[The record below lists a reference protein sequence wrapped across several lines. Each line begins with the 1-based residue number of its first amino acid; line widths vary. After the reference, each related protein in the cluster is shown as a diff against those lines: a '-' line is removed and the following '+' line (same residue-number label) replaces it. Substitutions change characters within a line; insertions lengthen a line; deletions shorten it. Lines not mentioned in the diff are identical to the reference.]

1 MKINKT
7 IIIGTTPTAET
18 YNCICETWQRKERS
32 CLSCG
37 TIWQAFARRHS
48 NKDIVLFQKAIQ
60 KRNGVLMVQDRKA
73 KIVDFAN
80 QTIDQIQNNI

>member
-1 MKINKT
+1 MKINKN

-18 YNCICETWQRKERS
+18 YNCICETWQRKKRS

-37 TIWQAFARRHS
+37 TIWQAHAGRHT
-48 NKDIVLFQKAIQ
+48 NKDVALFQKAIQ

-73 KIVDFAN
+73 KILN
-80 QTIDQIQNNI
+80 L